1 MPIKLDAIDRRI
13 LRALQRDGRLQ
24 NQELAKQVGLSASPC
39 LRRVRL
45 LEEAGV
51 IERYVALVDPAK
63 VALGLT
69 LFVRVWL
76 KRQDQDTTDEFVEAV
91 RQLPEVVECHVMAG
105 DCDLM
110 LRVVAADLEAYR
122 RFQVAHLTSLS
133 VVQNVK
139 TEVPMEKIKLTT
151 ELPV

>member
-1 MPIKLDAIDRRI
+1 
-13 LRALQRDGRLQ
+13 
-24 NQELAKQVGLSASPC
+24 
-39 LRRVRL
+39 
-45 LEEAGV
+45 
-51 IERYVALVDPAK
+51 
-63 VALGLT
+63 
-69 LFVRVWL
+69 
-76 KRQDQDTTDEFVEAV
+76 
-91 RQLPEVVECHVMAG
+91 MAG